1 MTYSVPQIEVVNN
14 AAVTTS
20 LAIAE
25 YFGKQHYHVLRDI
38 RELEISDSFRLSNFG
53 ESSYLNQQGKKQP
66 LYYMTKNG
74 FMFLVMGFTGEE
86 AGRIKEAYINAF
98 DQMEAQLHKPTVSS
112 IEAETESTI
121 SVKKYVTLQ
130 EKYSELQE
138 KYIALQEKLQTH
150 ELKNATVE
158 SPKPLRRRRL
168 TEEMIQ
174 QILELYQ
181 QGYTQTEIARVV
193 GYSTAT
199 ISVVVRQRRNH

>member
-25 YFGKQHYHVLRDI
+25 YFGKRHDQVLESIRNAQSQVTDFFRDQNF
-38 RELEISDSFRLSNFG
+38 LESKYVSNG
-53 ESSYLNQQGKKQP
+53 QTRSYP
-66 LYYMTKNG
+66 MYYLTKNG
-74 FMFLVMGFTGEE
+74 FIFLVMGFTGEE

-98 DQMEAQLHKPTVSS
+98 DQMEAQLRQLSVSS
-112 IEAETESTI
+112 IESEL
-121 SVKKYVTLQ
+121 SVWLKKYVT
-130 EKYSELQE
+130 LQE

-150 ELKNATVE
+150 ELKNATAE

-181 QGYTQTEIARVV
+181 QGYTQIEIARVV